1 MIKSVVYSKAK
12 TTVKKYV
19 VRFRRFVNWADTYKE
34 ITTTLLCTE
43 LHGDL
48 YLQHLM
54 ETTNHFSPVESDF
67 YSIKWVHQM
76 ADVPDPCISEVI
88 KNIVEASKRKLCRP
102 IKKKKPITPEEMIQ
116 LFKSLNTENRTLKD
130 LRVLAMLAISYT
142 GFLRYNE
149 LSNIKANNITFYE
162 DYVNIFIVK
171 SKTDCYRNGKNVVI
185 SKLDSLQCPLY
196 ILRCYLEEANIE
208 MNTDMYICRALTY
221 I

>member
-1 MIKSVVYSKAK
+1 
-12 TTVKKYV
+12 
-19 VRFRRFVNWADTYKE
+19 
-34 ITTTLLCTE
+34 
-43 LHGDL
+43 
-48 YLQHLM
+48 M
-54 ETTNHFSPVESDF
+54 ETANHFSSVESDF

-76 ADVPDPCISEVI
+76 AGVPDPCISEVI

-102 IKKKKPITPEEMIQ
+102 IKKNKPITPEEMIQ

-162 DYVNIFIVK
+162 DYVNIVIVK

-185 SKLDSLQCPLY
+185 SKLDSLQCPLN

-208 MNTDMYICRALTY
+208 MNTDMYIFRALTY